1 MPAAPR
7 SETELIQWALALA
20 GRTLGAVAEEV
31 GASLPRDQRR
41 AKGKVGE
48 LLELALGA
56 SAGSLPEPDFQ
67 AIGVELKTIPVD
79 ARGCPRE
86 TTYVCTVPLLGHTGE
101 AWEMSLVRRKL
112 ARVLWVPIEA
122 DPDICLESRRIG
134 TPLLWSPT
142 AGQELVLRR
151 DWEELMQM
159 VSLGELDRISA
170 RHGEYLQIRPK
181 AASGSSLREAIGSE
195 GERIQTLPRGFYL
208 RSGFTRQILAQH
220 YLQETAGHGLNWPRK
235 ST

>member
-7 SETELIQWALALA
+7 SETELIQRALALA
-20 GRTLGAVAEEV
+20 GRPLGAVAEEL
-31 GASLPRDQRR
+31 GTGLPHDQRH

-48 LLELALGA
+48 LIELALGA

-67 AIGVELKTIPVD
+67 DIGVELKTIPVD
-79 ARGCPRE
+79 ALGCPRE
-86 TTYVCTVPLLGHTGE
+86 STYVCTVPLTGHTGE
-101 AWEMSLVRRKL
+101 TWETCLVWRKL

-122 DPDICLESRRIG
+122 DANICLGSRRIG

-142 AGQELVLRR
+142 TEQARVLRR

-181 AASGSSLREAIGSE
+181 AASGGSLREAIGPD

-220 YLQETAGHGLNWPRK
+220 YL
-235 ST
+235 